1 MHNCSGIVKMPN
13 NCLHSDKIKLRSFLT
28 TLYFVG
34 EAWRYVEMVT
44 IRLRYL
50 LIVLV
55 LVALVSCESNRFDN
69 QILHRDTHLTESMY
83 EILGMLS
90 EYISRF
96 DYGTGEPIPDLIE
109 YFYPHE
115 TNHADRLESLLKS
128 HADMTGLRQDW
139 RKEIGRQGHIYFY
152 SSQWSRIINSF
163 YIKVDRTTATLDPT
177 VFQQASQSEM
187 LRFIQGVYVRYGNN
201 DKRSAIRMANAPYK
215 IETIASV
222 LKKLGCSDIVIF
234 VLEYIPHSYQVHFN
248 PSPIVIERLNIEQVA
263 LKPDMSDIKDWRVH
277 KRIN

>member
-1 MHNCSGIVKMPN
+1 M
-13 NCLHSDKIKLRSFLT
+13 
-28 TLYFVG
+28 
-34 EAWRYVEMVT
+34 
-44 IRLRYL
+44 RLRYL
-50 LIVLV
+50 PIILA
-55 LVALVSCESNRFDN
+55 LVAFASCKSNRPDN

-83 EILGMLS
+83 EILGMLN

-128 HADMTGLRQDW
+128 HADMTGLRRDW
-139 RKEIGRQGHIYFY
+139 RKEIKRRGHIYFY

-163 YIKVDRTTATLDPT
+163 YIKVDRTTATLDT
-177 VFQQASQSEM
+177 TIFQQASRSEM
-187 LRFIQGVYVRYGNN
+187 LRFMQGVYARYGNI

-215 IETIASV
+215 IETIARV
-222 LKKLGCSDIVIF
+222 LKKLGCSDTVIF
-234 VLEYIPHSYQVHFN
+234 VLEYIPHLYQVHFN
-248 PSPIVIERLNIEQVA
+248 PSSIVIEKLNIEQVV
-263 LKPDMSDIKDWRVH
+263 LKPDMSDSEDWKVY